1 MHRKTTKGRQMP
13 YEGTIVP
20 NLNTSAI
27 TGNLTH
33 DPEVWGEGDET
44 FCLLRVAVNGSQWDE
59 KRGKYVQKPNYF
71 DVVVFGRQGEACG
84 DYLSKGRP
92 VAVEGRLD
100 WHQYYSEKFGCD
112 MSSVQIIAR
121 KVQFL
126 GEHSGG
132 SKRGRGRRGGRGR
145 AATPQTQV
153 IDIDNMPMEMFE
165 GLADLVAQRIEEG
178 R

>member
-1 MHRKTTKGRQMP
+1 MP

-20 NLNTSAI
+20 NLNTTAI

-33 DPEVWGEGDET
+33 DPDVWGEGDET

-84 DYLSKGRP
+84 DYLSTGRP
-92 VAVEGRLD
+92 VAIEGRLD

-112 MSSVQIIAR
+112 MSTVQIIAR

-132 SKRGRGRRGGRGR
+132 SSGGRGGRGR
-145 AATPQTQV
+145 GRGGRRGRGAAQVPQTQV
-153 IDIDNMPMEMFE
+153 IDIENMPMEMFE
-165 GLADLVAQRIEEG
+165 GLADIVAQKIEANS
-178 R
+178 